1 MMVSFLIHRFT
12 SPDMNE
18 EKKRSIYGYV
28 CGGVGIFLNLLLF
41 AAKLVVG
48 MFASSI
54 SIMADA
60 FNNLSDALSS
70 VISLFGFILSSRKA
84 DREHP
89 FGHGRIEYIAGTL
102 ISVTII
108 FVGFELLK
116 SSAKKIINPAEF
128 VFNKF
133 VVIVLL
139 LSVLV
144 KLYMAFYNNSCSKKI
159 HSAPL
164 RAVAADSISDCI
176 STLAILLSAIFM
188 HFTNIYIDG
197 YVGALLSILIIRT
210 GIMAVT
216 ESSAPLLGSVPK
228 QEFVR
233 EVERIVRSNP
243 ETIGIH
249 DLVVHDYG
257 PSKVFVSLHME
268 VDGSKELFALHDA
281 VDLVERQI
289 STHLGCE
296 AVIHMDPIDIHNPI
310 LKEVFTVLL
319 AECKKLS
326 PDANIHDLR
335 IVPGPTHTN
344 IIFDLLLPPELFTK
358 KDAICTKLE
367 KSVQTINENYY
378 AVITPEISYCG

>member
-1 MMVSFLIHRFT
+1 MVSFLIRRFT
-12 SPDMNE
+12 FSDMNE
-18 EKKRSIYGYV
+18 AQKRSVYGYV
-28 CGGVGIFLNLLLF
+28 CGGAGIFFNLLLF
-41 AAKLVVG
+41 TAKLLTG
-48 MFASSI
+48 IFTSSI

-60 FNNLSDALSS
+60 FNNLTDALSS

-89 FGHGRIEYIAGTL
+89 FGHGRIEYIAGAL
-102 ISVTII
+102 ISVAII

-116 SSAKKIINPAEF
+116 SSVSKIFNPAEF
-128 VFNKF
+128 VFNRY

-139 LSVLV
+139 FSALV

-159 HSAPL
+159 HSASL
-164 RAVAADSISDCI
+164 RAVAADSISDSI
-176 STLAILLSAIFM
+176 STLAILLSSVFM
-188 HFTNIYIDG
+188 YFTNIYIDG
-197 YVGALLSILIIRT
+197 YVGAIVSALIIRT
-210 GIMAVT
+210 GIMAVIET
-216 ESSAPLLGSVPK
+216 SAPLLGSVPK

-233 EVERIVRSNP
+233 EVERIVRSSP

-289 STHLGCE
+289 RSHLGCE

-310 LKEVFTVLL
+310 LKEVYIILSK
-319 AECKKLS
+319 ECEKLS
-326 PDANIHDLR
+326 PAANIHDLR

-344 IIFDLLLPPELFTK
+344 IIFDLLLPPELFSK
-358 KDAICTKLE
+358 KDAICTNLE
-367 KSVQTINENYY
+367 KSVQNINENYY

>member
-1 MMVSFLIHRFT
+1 MVSFLIRRFT
-12 SPDMNE
+12 FSDMNE
-18 EKKRSIYGYV
+18 AQKRSVYGYV
-28 CGGVGIFLNLLLF
+28 CGGAGIFFNLLLF
-41 AAKLVVG
+41 TAKLLTG
-48 MFASSI
+48 IFTSSI

-60 FNNLSDALSS
+60 FNNLTDALSS

-89 FGHGRIEYIAGTL
+89 FGHGRIEYIAGAL
-102 ISVTII
+102 ISVAII

-116 SSAKKIINPAEF
+116 SSVSKIFNPAEF
-128 VFNKF
+128 VFNRY

-139 LSVLV
+139 FSALV

-159 HSAPL
+159 HSASL
-164 RAVAADSISDCI
+164 RAVAADSISDSI
-176 STLAILLSAIFM
+176 STLAILLSSVFM
-188 HFTNIYIDG
+188 YFTNIYIDG
-197 YVGALLSILIIRT
+197 YVGAIVSALIIRT
-210 GIMAVT
+210 GIMAVIET
-216 ESSAPLLGSVPK
+216 SAPLLGSVPK

-289 STHLGCE
+289 RSHLGCE

-310 LKEVFTVLL
+310 LKEVYIVLSK
-319 AECKKLS
+319 ECEKLS
-326 PDANIHDLR
+326 PAANIHDLR

-344 IIFDLLLPPELFTK
+344 IIFDLLLPPELFSK
-358 KDAICTKLE
+358 KDAICTNLE
-367 KSVQTINENYY
+367 KSVQNINENYY

>member
-1 MMVSFLIHRFT
+1 MVSFLIRRFT
-12 SPDMNE
+12 FSDMNE
-18 EKKRSIYGYV
+18 AQKRSVYGYV
-28 CGGVGIFLNLLLF
+28 CGGVGIFFNLLLF
-41 AAKLVVG
+41 TAKLLTG
-48 MFASSI
+48 IFTSSI

-60 FNNLSDALSS
+60 FNNLTDALSS

-89 FGHGRIEYIAGTL
+89 FGHGRIEYIAGAL
-102 ISVTII
+102 ISVAII

-116 SSAKKIINPAEF
+116 SSVSKIFNPAEF
-128 VFNKF
+128 VFNRY

-139 LSVLV
+139 FSALV

-159 HSAPL
+159 HSASL
-164 RAVAADSISDCI
+164 RAVAADSISDSI
-176 STLAILLSAIFM
+176 STLAILLSSVFM
-188 HFTNIYIDG
+188 YFTNIYIDG
-197 YVGALLSILIIRT
+197 YVGAIVSALIIRT
-210 GIMAVT
+210 GIMAVIET
-216 ESSAPLLGSVPK
+216 SAPLLGSVPK

-289 STHLGCE
+289 RSHLGCE

-310 LKEVFTVLL
+310 LKEVYIILSK
-319 AECKKLS
+319 ECEKLS
-326 PDANIHDLR
+326 PAANIHDLR

-344 IIFDLLLPPELFTK
+344 IIFDLLLPPELFSK
-358 KDAICTKLE
+358 KDAICTNLE
-367 KSVQTINENYY
+367 KSVQNINENYY

>member
-1 MMVSFLIHRFT
+1 MVSFLIRRFT
-12 SPDMNE
+12 FSDMNE
-18 EKKRSIYGYV
+18 AQKRSVYGYV
-28 CGGVGIFLNLLLF
+28 CGGVGIFFNLLLF
-41 AAKLVVG
+41 TAKLLTG
-48 MFASSI
+48 IFTSSI

-60 FNNLSDALSS
+60 FNNLTDALSS

-89 FGHGRIEYIAGTL
+89 FGHGRIEYIAGAL
-102 ISVTII
+102 ISVAII

-116 SSAKKIINPAEF
+116 SSVSKIFNPAEF
-128 VFNKF
+128 VFNRY

-139 LSVLV
+139 FSALV

-159 HSAPL
+159 HSASL
-164 RAVAADSISDCI
+164 RAVAADSISDSI
-176 STLAILLSAIFM
+176 STLAILLSTVFM
-188 HFTNIYIDG
+188 YFTNIYIDG
-197 YVGALLSILIIRT
+197 YVGAIVSALIIRT
-210 GIMAVT
+210 GIMAVIET
-216 ESSAPLLGSVPK
+216 SAPLLGSVPK

-289 STHLGCE
+289 RSHLGCE

-310 LKEVFTVLL
+310 LKEVYIVLSK
-319 AECKKLS
+319 ECEKLS
-326 PDANIHDLR
+326 PAANIHDLR

-344 IIFDLLLPPELFTK
+344 IIFDLLLPPELFSK
-358 KDAICTKLE
+358 KDAICTNLE
-367 KSVQTINENYY
+367 KSVQNINENYY

>member
-1 MMVSFLIHRFT
+1 MVSFLIRRFT
-12 SPDMNE
+12 FSDMNE
-18 EKKRSIYGYV
+18 AQKRSVYGYV
-28 CGGVGIFLNLLLF
+28 CGGVGIFFNLLLF
-41 AAKLVVG
+41 TAKLLTG
-48 MFASSI
+48 IFTSSI

-60 FNNLSDALSS
+60 FNNLTDALSS

-89 FGHGRIEYIAGTL
+89 FGHGRIEYIAGAL
-102 ISVTII
+102 ISVAII

-116 SSAKKIINPAEF
+116 SSVSKIFNPAEF
-128 VFNKF
+128 VFNRY

-139 LSVLV
+139 FSALV

-159 HSAPL
+159 HSASL
-164 RAVAADSISDCI
+164 RAVAADSISDSI
-176 STLAILLSAIFM
+176 STLTILLSAVFM
-188 HFTNIYIDG
+188 YFTNIYIDG
-197 YVGALLSILIIRT
+197 YVGAIVSALIIRT
-210 GIMAVT
+210 GIMAVIET
-216 ESSAPLLGSVPK
+216 SAPLLGSVPK

-289 STHLGCE
+289 RSHLGCE

-310 LKEVFTVLL
+310 LKEVYIVLSK
-319 AECKKLS
+319 ECEKLS
-326 PDANIHDLR
+326 PAANIHDLR

-344 IIFDLLLPPELFTK
+344 IIFDLLLPPELFSK
-358 KDAICTKLE
+358 KDAICTNLE
-367 KSVQTINENYY
+367 KSVQNINENYY